1 MNDNQKKKY
10 ILFSPVGNNDPLGI
24 VIKGEYSE
32 GSMLHIIR
40 HYRPE
45 IVYLYI
51 TKELNF
57 GDNRYE
63 ESIKKLYPDCKVY
76 NLFSDEEKVN
86 DYDAFMIDFRNSIQN
101 IHNEY
106 SKNGYNILLNVS
118 SGTPAMK
125 SNLLL
130 EVVNSNIKL
139 IPIQVSTPAKGSNY
153 HREKIIFNID
163 LLSKIDEQKEQLNNR
178 CSEIKVLSF
187 KKVKIKSQIESLI
200 NRYEYS
206 AALQIFNEDENA
218 VNLFDSKLPVYLK
231 HCVYRMNSQFREA
244 KKLLLDNSIN
254 VLDYSNGNEIV
265 REFFEYYYIMKI
277 RQSKGALTDFILRI
291 TPFITKLLYYFLN
304 EKYNL
309 NINKYIHIAK
319 NGTHYIKRELI
330 DKNNKDL
337 LYFLDNLY
345 HKSEF
350 KGTFLNFNTLIDI
363 ALYYCDKLNDNNYV
377 RVYDDFKYFSEIERE
392 RNKAA
397 HTMINIDEDFIK
409 SNLNKSSIDI
419 LKNCESL
426 LKMIFNYQN
435 DYFVYDDIN
444 KSIREVLQK

>member
-1 MNDNQKKKY
+1 
-10 ILFSPVGNNDPLGI
+10 
-24 VIKGEYSE
+24 
-32 GSMLHIIR
+32 
-40 HYRPE
+40 
-45 IVYLYI
+45 
-51 TKELNF
+51 
-57 GDNRYE
+57 
-63 ESIKKLYPDCKVY
+63 Y

-86 DYDAFMIDFRNSIQN
+86 DYDAFMTDFRDSIQN

-139 IPIQVSTPAKGSNY
+139 IPIQVSTPANGSNY
-153 HREKIIFNID
+153 HKEKIIFNID

-244 KKLLLDNSIN
+244 EKLLLDNSIN

-291 TPFITKLLYYFLN
+291 TPFITKLLYYFLDD
-304 EKYNL
+304 KYNL
-309 NINKYIHIAK
+309 NIDKYIDTAP
-319 NGTHYIKRELI
+319 NGTSYIKRELI

-337 LYFLDNLY
+337 LRSLD
-345 HKSEF
+345 KKF
-350 KGTFLNFNTLIDI
+350 KFKDTFLNFNTLINI
-363 ALYYCDKLNDNNYV
+363 AYYYRDKFNDNNYV
-377 RVYDDFKYFSEIERE
+377 RVYDAFKYFSRIEKE

-444 KSIREVLQK
+444 KRMREV